1 MKTEVTKDALVS
13 YYIEDNH
20 SKEETRVHFNLT
32 DWTLSQL
39 FKKYRIRK
47 SKESRYAVR
56 KKTNLERYG
65 SETYNNREKFT
76 KTCLKVHGAIGFAD
90 PEWREKVEQTVEKK
104 YGNRDIRKTEY
115 FKEKVA
121 QVKLEKY
128 GDSRY
133 NNVEQYRETCQRK
146 YGVPNPQ
153 QVLAIQ
159 EKTSET
165 CQSRYGYAWSCMR
178 PEARSVSSNDSKPN
192 QAFAALL
199 DEQGIIYER
208 EFPITNRS
216 YDFKVGQ
223 TLIEINPF
231 PTHNST
237 WGIAKGE
244 PTSPKYHFEKTQ
256 LAEQNGYR
264 CIHVW
269 DWDDR
274 EKILMMLQ
282 ERKPLYA
289 RKLNLQEI
297 SQIEANRF
305 LKQFHLQGGSKGQTV
320 CLGLFQEEELI
331 EVMTFGKPR
340 FNKNYEWELIR
351 LCTKPGIR
359 VVGGA
364 ERLLKYFKNLVDP
377 KSIVSYCDRSK
388 FSGEVYTRLGF
399 LAQPLRQPSRHWYN
413 GKTGVHITD
422 NGLRMQGFDRLLGDV
437 YGTYGKGTSNEDL
450 MRQYGFVEIWDAGQ
464 AVYVWKVD
472 EAENR

>member
-1 MKTEVTKDALVS
+1 MKTEITKDALVS

-20 SKEETRVHFNLT
+20 SKEETRVHFNIT
-32 DWTLSQL
+32 DWALSQL
-39 FKKYRIRK
+39 FKKYQIRK
-47 SKESRYAVR
+47 SKEFRYAVR

-76 KTCLKVHGAIGFAD
+76 KTCLEVHGAIGFAD

-128 GDSRY
+128 GDSKY
-133 NNVEQYRETCQRK
+133 NNVEQYRETCQKK
-146 YGVPNPQ
+146 YGVNNPQ
-153 QVLAIQ
+153 QLPAIQ
-159 EKTSET
+159 EKTSKT

-178 PEARSVSSNDSKPN
+178 PEARGVSANDSKPN
-192 QAFAALL
+192 QAFAELL
-199 DEQGIIYER
+199 DKQNISYER
-208 EFPITNRS
+208 EFPIKNRS
-216 YDFKVGQ
+216 YDFKVGNI
-223 TLIEINPF
+223 LIEVNPF

-244 PTSPKYHFEKTQ
+244 PTNPKYHFEKSQ
-256 LAEQNGYR
+256 LAKQNGYR

-274 EKILMMLQ
+274 DKILMLLQ
-282 ERKPLYA
+282 PRTSLYA
-289 RKLNLQEI
+289 RKLQLKEI
-297 SQIEANRF
+297 SQLEANRF
-305 LKQFHLQGGSKGQTV
+305 LKQFHMQNGSREQKV
-320 CLGLFQEEELI
+320 CLGLFREQELI

-351 LCTKPGIR
+351 LCTRPGFR

-364 ERLLKYFKNLVDP
+364 EKLLKHFKDLKNP
-377 KSIVSYCDRSK
+377 KSLISYCDKSK

-399 LAQPLRQPSRHWYN
+399 TLKSSGLPSKHWYN
-413 GKTGVHITD
+413 TKTGVHVTD
-422 NGLRMQGFDRLLGDV
+422 NGLRMKGFDKLFGEV
-437 YGTYGKGTSNEDL
+437 YGTYGKGTSNDEL
-450 MRQYGFVEIWDAGQ
+450 MRQHDFVEIWDAGQ
-464 AVYVWKVD
+464 AVYVW
-472 EAENR
+472 NR